1 MRKIKLLLFA
11 VSLTA
16 ISTFLQAQNSTQ
28 SPYTYYGYGKLADQ
42 TFASQ
47 RGMGGIG
54 IGLRNSQIINPLNPA
69 ALSSIDSMTFMLDV
83 GVMGQMARFEEG
95 ELHSKKINGNLE
107 YLAFQFPL
115 AKKLGMSVGFKP
127 ISYVGYRF
135 GHEDSLQ
142 HLSGTSQSIYT
153 GKGGLN
159 KIYGTISYLLHP
171 RLAVGLNAGY
181 LFGNIIHNGQ
191 SLPVTGS
198 THFSFFD
205 IDTIHSSQIVYE
217 FGVQYIHPLGKNRSV
232 VLGAVFLPK
241 MNINARLNR
250 AVIRVDPSSSAVQSD
265 PEYSSTK
272 DLKFELPETYG
283 LGFTFN
289 EQNKWTAGMDI
300 QYLRWASARFYN
312 QTDTLSNQLKIN
324 LGGEYT
330 PDYRSNNFFKRIRY
344 RAGLNYANSYI
355 KVAGKGYNEYG
366 ASLGLGIPM
375 NDRRSF
381 LNLAFDYTTLRPET
395 QSLSANKNYTFIN
408 EQYFKITVSYT
419 FNELWFFK
427 RKVQ

>member
-1 MRKIKLLLFA
+1 M
-11 VSLTA
+11 
-16 ISTFLQAQNSTQ
+16 FLQAQNSTE

-54 IGLRNSQIINPLNPA
+54 IGLRNSQMINPLNPA

-95 ELHSKKINGNLE
+95 ELHSKKMNGSLE

-115 AKKLGMSVGFKP
+115 AKKLGIGVGFKP

-135 GHEDSLQ
+135 GRADSLKY
-142 HLSGTSQSIYT
+142 LTGTNQSIYT
-153 GKGGLN
+153 GSGGLN
-159 KIYGTISYLLHP
+159 KIYGTISYRLHP
-171 RLAVGLNAGY
+171 RLAVGLNVGY
-181 LFGNIIHNGQ
+181 LFGNIIRERQ

-198 THFSFFD
+198 SNFSSVK
-205 IDTIHSSQIVYE
+205 IDTLHSSRLVYE
-217 FGVQYIHPLGKNRSV
+217 LGVQYIHPLGKNRSLV
-232 VLGAVFLPK
+232 FGAVFLPK
-241 MNINARLNR
+241 MNINTRLNR
-250 AVIRVDPSSSAVQSD
+250 AEVLVDPTSSAVQSD
-265 PEYSSTK
+265 PQYFSTK

-289 EQNKWTAGMDI
+289 EKNKWTAGMDI

-312 QTDTLSNQLKIN
+312 QTDTLSNQLKFN
-324 LGGEYT
+324 LGGEYI

-344 RAGLNYANSYI
+344 RAGLNCANSYI

-381 LNLAFDYTTLRPET
+381 LNLAFDYTALRPET
-395 QSLSANKNYTFIN
+395 QSFSAGKNYTFIN